1 MSNGWTFVV
10 PFIWSDWWGMWTTKN
25 SLSSSLLLGGKRA
38 KMCVKRIAY
47 FQIGQKPIQT
57 LFTGFQ
63 WISMDFNG
71 ERLSLVIS
79 CVRLTFTSFRD
90 CRLLSIFAI
99 SFSNFITNFL
109 FLGLTSI
116 GYVERSIGVHH
127 SHPSFCYWPCYCAL
141 PTPFKHS
148 PFTIY
153 SHGITARKTTIAIK
167 IQKKQKKT
175 RIGSEA
181 KSESQKGQKQQ
192 KIMKTLALKCRFI
205 YIYFELFS
213 WFFLHPD
220 YLFGTWHR
228 MFFCFLVGSFPS
240 SLFMAVCRFGNSS
253 TDIK

>member
-1 MSNGWTFVV
+1 MCKTNSIFPN
-10 PFIWSDWWGMWTTKN
+10 WSKTHPNT
-25 SLSSSLLLGGKRA
+25 
-38 KMCVKRIAY
+38 VH
-47 FQIGQKPIQT
+47 
-57 LFTGFQ
+57 

-167 IQKKQKKT
+167 IQKRQKKT

-192 KIMKTLALKCRFI
+192 NIMKTLALKCRFI

-213 WFFLHPD
+213 
-220 YLFGTWHR
+220 
-228 MFFCFLVGSFPS
+228 
-240 SLFMAVCRFGNSS
+240 
-253 TDIK
+253 